1 MNVTLSGPA
10 EGHLKDLFTDAKEQ
24 DANWIICAGDFGIW
38 PDPARRDRASK
49 KHVTTEFAQRYVGA
63 IYEEIRIPVLTISG
77 VHEDHQ
83 FLAHRKSVNNTE
95 ILSNVHWLANG
106 YRTVVGTHGPPM
118 RVTGLGRAYSEATY
132 RGAYS
137 KRSQRHYTRHDI
149 ERACSSGPTDLLVV
163 YENLDAEGIRN
174 MIFATRPQLILTVAH
189 PNRPVYPEVQG
200 IPVVTLER
208 RTTRTIIWEEGK
220 IIC

>member
-1 MNVTLSGPA
+1 VNVTLSGPA

-63 IYEEIRIPVLTISG
+63 INEEIRIPVLTISG

>member
-1 MNVTLSGPA
+1 MKVLLAGPA
-10 EGHLKDLFTDAKEQ
+10 EGHLKDLFNEAKEQ
-24 DANWIICAGDFGIW
+24 EANWIISAGDFGIF

-49 KHVTTEFAQRYVGA
+49 KHVVSEFADRYSGV
-63 IYEEIRIPVLTISG
+63 INEEVRIPVLTISG

-83 FLAHRKSVNNTE
+83 FLAHRKSADNTE

-106 YRTVVGTHGPPM
+106 YKTMIGLHGTPM

-132 RGAYS
+132 RGNYS
-137 KRSQRHYTRHDI
+137 KRSKRHYTRHDI

-174 MIFATRPQLILTVAH
+174 MVFATRPQLILTVNH
-189 PNRPVYPEVQG
+189 PNRPVYPEIQG
-200 IPVVTLER
+200 IPVITLGR
-208 RTTRTIIWEEGK
+208 RATRAIKWEKGK